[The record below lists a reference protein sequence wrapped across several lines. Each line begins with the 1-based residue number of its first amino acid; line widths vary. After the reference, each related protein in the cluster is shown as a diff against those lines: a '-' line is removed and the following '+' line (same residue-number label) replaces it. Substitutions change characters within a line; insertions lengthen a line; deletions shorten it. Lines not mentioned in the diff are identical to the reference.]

1 MATITTG
8 GQPITTG
15 HLRIRIHPVWHVLVG
30 IFWVAILVGI
40 IGGFFL
46 HWTWTGFPENGKL
59 WDWLQLLSAPVFVSA
74 LPLIFRGQWGQADHK
89 TVEQQSQ
96 ADAGM
101 AAQQA
106 QSDFKVE
113 EDRQQASALQAYED
127 YILQLLLD
135 RNLRESQSGSDVQE
149 AARART
155 LAVLR
160 RIGKNRKGDVLQFLH
175 EAGLIYK
182 GKAIVD
188 LREADLS
195 GADLSDA
202 KLNGIELSGVN
213 LSGAWLTRTA
223 LNGANLSNA
232 ELSGADL
239 IGADLSEAN
248 LTGANFSNAALHG
261 TNFRGATYTEEQLR
275 SAQPYNQGAKS

>member
-1 MATITTG
+1 
-8 GQPITTG
+8 
-15 HLRIRIHPVWHVLVG
+15 L
-30 IFWVAILVGI
+30 AILVGI
-40 IGGFFL
+40 IGGFFF

-74 LPLIFRGQWGQADHK
+74 LPLIFRGRLNQADPK
-89 TVEQQSQ
+89 TAEQQSQ

-101 AAQQA
+101 SAQQA
-106 QSDFKVE
+106 QNDLKVE
-113 EDRQQASALQAYED
+113 EDRQQAATLQAYED

-135 RNLRESQSGSDVQE
+135 RNLRESQPGSDVRE

-160 RIGKNRKGDVLQFLH
+160 RIGENRKGDVLQFLH
-175 EAGLIYK
+175 EAGLVYK

-195 GADLSDA
+195 GANLSDA
-202 KLNGIELSGVN
+202 KLNGIELSGVD
-213 LSGAWLTRTA
+213 LSGARPNRTA
-223 LNGANLSNA
+223 FKWADLSNA

-239 IGADLSEAN
+239 TGACPS
-248 LTGANFSNAALHG
+248 TGANGRKL
-261 TNFRGATYTEEQLR
+261 TT
-275 SAQPYNQGAKS
+275 